1 MAAARAALLLLG
13 CAAVAR
19 CDDGCWSSFR
29 EATTD
34 ECPGEFD
41 TVYACDSDGLSVGD
55 LCESD
60 GECGLSTSLD
70 NCEDDGVDGD
80 FYVVAGAPSYAP
92 TTYAPTAA
100 PTALECPYLFALPE
114 DDGDCPDPVVLTA
127 SYPHCG
133 QAGLGVGDLCE
144 GDGECATSNNL
155 DNCEDANGDFEADIY
170 RVVAADPTA
179 APTAMVCPDYLE
191 EVDLDDCPDPVVLT
205 ASYPHCGSPHLTIGD
220 MCEGDNECGTSNG
233 LDNCPDAAGDM
244 EADIYLI
251 VGGNPTRAPT
261 TPLPTDVQCP
271 DYVAAL
277 AYDSDDCPDPIVLTA
292 SYPHCGQ
299 VGLDVGDLCE
309 GDGECGTTNG
319 VDNCEDAAGD
329 MKADIYRI
337 VADAPTSAPTE
348 IQCPDYLEEV
358 DLDDCPDPVVLTAS
372 YPHCG
377 SPHLTIGDM
386 CEGDNECGTSNGL
399 DNCPDAAGDMEAD
412 IYLIVGGNP
421 TKVPTSAAPSALACL
436 SYREATSDECP
447 EDADIENCG
456 FPGLEVGDLCET
468 DGECGLDHDLDNC
481 EYGGTQQADI
491 YVVVAAPDPT
501 AAPSTPAPSP
511 VVCAEVRE
519 ATSDECPD
527 DADLAP
533 CSTIGLEVGDLC
545 ESDGE
550 CGLDHDLDNCEYGGE
565 QNADIYVVV
574 GAPSAAPSAAC
585 AADDAAWAKTDA
597 PWKDCGWVGSLPS
610 ARCAVK
616 GPDASGATVEAQNAC
631 FATCCGYPFPT
642 SAPTAAPAAGDGA
655 GDDGAGD
662 DGAGDDGAG
671 DDGAADDGADDD
683 GAGADDAAD
692 DGAATADD
700 AAATADDGAATTTDD
715 GAATADDAATATDD
729 AAAAA
734 DDATTTADD
743 ATADDAAAATADD
756 AAAATADDAAAATD
770 DAAAA
775 DDATAAPSPTP
786 PTAAPTACA
795 DNDAWHKVGTM
806 WKNCS
811 WVAEYPN
818 LRCDTVGVDSSAAGS
833 SDDENHVVAAD
844 GDGCP
849 YSCGCTQLPTAQHTA
864 APSPATHANAT
875 VYASASV
882 VVGGVDSDFVADW
895 DDVVFRAAKES
906 EIPNFKGSY
915 LGRFPLDTTDAF
927 AHGLA
932 AALDTVDDADDVA
945 DVEASSYASTSRRRL
960 RFLRRR
966 LDDGSGAPSP
976 IPSPMPTPLP
986 TSLGLSASIAF
997 VAELLGNATMTA
1009 AEGERLY
1016 AAFLEDLEAAV
1027 TGGTLAAAL
1036 LADCNGTELCDATLD
1051 EAASLAALAS
1061 STVAFSWVG
1070 EPEVDD
1076 GAAASSSSSKKKAD
1090 DDDGAAT
1097 AAGGLMIILLCVGG
1111 LLLICVILLLV
1122 FVCRRRSEKD
1132 DKWQDAEA
1140 ASLSKEPD
1148 DLDEKFFETEPEVE
1162 GLVDD
1167 FLGERKA

>member
-1 MAAARAALLLLG
+1 MAGLVLG
-13 CAAVAR
+13 CPAQWLPLAPR
-19 CDDGCWSSFR
+19 CCCWGAPRWPVRRRLLSSFR

-80 FYVVAGAPSYAP
+80 FYV
-92 TTYAPTAA
+92 
-100 PTALECPYLFALPE
+100 
-114 DDGDCPDPVVLTA
+114 
-127 SYPHCG
+127 
-133 QAGLGVGDLCE
+133 AGLGVGDLCE

-155 DNCEDANGDFEADIY
+155 DNCEDANGEAGHL
-170 RVVAADPTA
+170 RRRADPTA

-220 MCEGDNECGTSNG
+220 MRGDNGGTSNG

-271 DYVAAL
+271 DYV
-277 AYDSDDCPDPIVLTA
+277 
-292 SYPHCGQ
+292 
-299 VGLDVGDLCE
+299 GLDVGDLCE

-337 VADAPTSAPTE
+337 
-348 IQCPDYLEEV
+348 CPDYLEEV

-386 CEGDNECGTSNGL
+386 CEGDNECGRPTASTTAH
-399 DNCPDAAGDMEAD
+399 AAGDMEAD

-501 AAPSTPAPSP
+501 AAPSTQRRRPSSAPSD
-511 VVCAEVRE
+511 R
-519 ATSDECPD
+519 
-527 DADLAP
+527 
-533 CSTIGLEVGDLC
+533 G
-545 ESDGE
+545 
-550 CGLDHDLDNCEYGGE
+550 
-565 QNADIYVVV
+565 
-574 GAPSAAPSAAC
+574 
-585 AADDAAWAKTDA
+585 
-597 PWKDCGWVGSLPS
+597 
-610 ARCAVK
+610 
-616 GPDASGATVEAQNAC
+616 
-631 FATCCGYPFPT
+631 
-642 SAPTAAPAAGDGA
+642 
-655 GDDGAGD
+655 
-662 DGAGDDGAG
+662 
-671 DDGAADDGADDD
+671 
-683 GAGADDAAD
+683 
-692 DGAATADD
+692 
-700 AAATADDGAATTTDD
+700 
-715 GAATADDAATATDD
+715 
-729 AAAAA
+729 
-734 DDATTTADD
+734 
-743 ATADDAAAATADD
+743 DAAAATADD

-775 DDATAAPSPTP
+775 DDATAAPRRPDGG
-786 PTAAPTACA
+786 ARRVA

-833 SDDENHVVAAD
+833 SDDENHVVAAAAAAA
-844 GDGCP
+844 P
-849 YSCGCTQLPTAQHTA
+849 TPAAARSCRRRNTA

-895 DDVVFRAAKES
+895 DDGVASVRAR
-906 EIPNFKGSY
+906 PRG
-915 LGRFPLDTTDAF
+915 G
-927 AHGLA
+927 
-932 AALDTVDDADDVA
+932 LDTVDDAGDVA

-966 LDDGSGAPSP
+966 LDDGSAEPDRARADAPP
-976 IPSPMPTPLP
+976 
-986 TSLGLSASIAF
+986 
-997 VAELLGNATMTA
+997 
-1009 AEGERLY
+1009 
-1016 AAFLEDLEAAV
+1016 DAAV
-1027 TGGTLAAAL
+1027 TGGTLRRSSRTATARAL
-1036 LADCNGTELCDATLD
+1036 RRHARRGRV
-1051 EAASLAALAS
+1051 LAALAS

-1090 DDDGAAT
+1090 DDARAT
-1097 AAGGLMIILLCVGG
+1097 A
-1111 LLLICVILLLV
+1111 
-1122 FVCRRRSEKD
+1122 R
-1132 DKWQDAEA
+1132 A
-1140 ASLSKEPD
+1140 AS
-1148 DLDEKFFETEPEVE
+1148 
-1162 GLVDD
+1162 
-1167 FLGERKA
+1167 

>member
-29 EATTD
+29 EATTE

-92 TTYAPTAA
+92 TTYAPTAV
-100 PTALECPYLFALPE
+100 PTPLDCPYLFALPE

-277 AYDSDDCPDPIVLTA
+277 AYDDDDCPDPIVLTA

-616 GPDASGATVEAQNAC
+616 GPDASGATV
-631 FATCCGYPFPT
+631 
-642 SAPTAAPAAGDGA
+642 
-655 GDDGAGD
+655 
-662 DGAGDDGAG
+662 
-671 DDGAADDGADDD
+671 
-683 GAGADDAAD
+683 
-692 DGAATADD
+692 
-700 AAATADDGAATTTDD
+700 
-715 GAATADDAATATDD
+715 
-729 AAAAA
+729 
-734 DDATTTADD
+734 
-743 ATADDAAAATADD
+743 
-756 AAAATADDAAAATD
+756 
-770 DAAAA
+770 
-775 DDATAAPSPTP
+775 
-786 PTAAPTACA
+786 
-795 DNDAWHKVGTM
+795 GTM

-895 DDVVFRAAKES
+895 DD
-906 EIPNFKGSY
+906 
-915 LGRFPLDTTDAF
+915 DTTDAF

-932 AALDTVDDADDVA
+932 AALDTVDDAGDVA